1 MTVTSSHDIKKC
13 DCDRGGVGLRFCVD
27 IFNVLISEHNKK
39 GNNIA
44 AIK

>member
-1 MTVTSSHDIKKC
+1 MIFKSVTV
-13 DCDRGGVGLRFCVD
+13 DRWGLGLRFSVD